1 MMSLGVRVLA
11 AGALIGLYSLYPMA
25 GVGALATVFGYVVA
39 RRT

>member
-1 MMSLGVRVLA
+1 MSLGLRLLA
-11 AGALIGLYSLYPMA
+11 VWVLIGLYSAYPMA